1 MLHQFFLFLAHTPWL
16 LYYTIRDG
24 EKEYQKAKELVEDDY
39 QVKRKQL
46 GL

>member
-1 MLHQFFLFLAHTPWL
+1 MLHQFFLFLVHSPWL

-24 EKEYQKAKELVEDDY
+24 EKDYQKAKKQVEEDY
-39 QVKRKQL
+39 QRRLKEL

>member
-1 MLHQFFLFLAHTPWL
+1 MLHQFFLFLAHAPWL

-24 EKEYQKAKELVEDDY
+24 EKEYQKAKEQVEEDY
-39 QVKRKQL
+39 QSKRKQL